1 MTKSALL
8 SYNRHNICH
17 CERKKL
23 MQQPDVLIIGA
34 GVIGCAVA
42 FELAKK
48 NYRVQVIDKNDE
60 VGAGST
66 GNSCAIVRTCY
77 STYQGVAMAYEG
89 LHYWVNW
96 ADYLETADERGLAGF
111 VRCGMSE
118 ILAPN
123 SRWER
128 VKPFYDAIGIKYEEW
143 SAAEAKEKLSIWDMG
158 AFYPPS
164 LPSDDAFWE
173 EPTGEVP
180 GVVFVP
186 GEGYINDPML
196 ATHNLRRAAE
206 AYGAEFLLG
215 RTVTAIHRDES
226 RVLGVTLDGDT
237 HLDAP
242 VVVNVAGPHS
252 YIINRMA
259 GIEDSLNIKTQAL
272 RREVHFVPAPS
283 GVDFADIGFVTLD
296 SDNGI
301 YFRPETGNLILVGS
315 GDPPCDPRGW
325 VDPDSLERG
334 LTDERWEAQTY
345 RLAKRF
351 TGLGIPSQ
359 RRGIVDMYD
368 VSDDWIPIYDKTDL
382 NGFYL
387 AIGTSGNQF
396 KNAGVAGHLMAELID
411 ACETGHN
418 HDADPITITGRYTG
432 LRLESGFYSRLRAIN
447 RESSFS
453 VVG

>member
-1 MTKSALL
+1 
-8 SYNRHNICH
+8 
-17 CERKKL
+17 
-23 MQQPDVLIIGA
+23 MQKPDVLIIGA

-66 GNSCAIVRTCY
+66 GNSCAVVRTCY

-96 ADYLETADERGLAGF
+96 ADYLETPDERGLAEF
-111 VRCGMSE
+111 IRCGMSQ
-118 ILAPN
+118 ILAPDGH
-123 SRWER
+123 WEK
-128 VKPFYDAIGIKYEEW
+128 VKPLYNAIGIKYEEW
-143 SAAEAKEKLSIWDMG
+143 SVAEANQKLGLWHMG
-158 AFYPPS
+158 AFYPPT
-164 LPSDDAFWE
+164 LPADDAFWAD
-173 EPTGEVP
+173 PTHEVP
-180 GVVFVP
+180 GVVYVP

-206 AYGAEFLLG
+206 AYGARFLLG
-215 RTVTAIHRDES
+215 RAVTAIRRDDS
-226 RVLGVTLDGDT
+226 RVLGVTLDDGSD
-237 HLDAP
+237 LDAR

-252 YIINRMA
+252 HIINRMA
-259 GIEDSLNIKTQAL
+259 GIEAQMQIKTQPL
-272 RREVHFVPAPS
+272 RREVHFVPAPP
-283 GVDFADIGFVTLD
+283 GVDFAKVGHVTLD

-325 VDPDSLERG
+325 VDDPDLLQRG

-351 TGLGIPSQ
+351 KNLGVPNQ
-359 RRGIVDMYD
+359 RQGIVDMYD
-368 VSDDWIPIYDKTDL
+368 VSDDWIPIYDKSDL
-382 NGFYL
+382 NGFYM

-396 KNAGVAGHLMAELID
+396 KNAGVAGHLMAELVD
-411 ACETGHN
+411 ACESGHN
-418 HDADPITITGRYTG
+418 HDADPIKVAGRYTG
-432 LRLESGFYSRLRAIN
+432 LELETGFYSRLRPIN

>member
-1 MTKSALL
+1 
-8 SYNRHNICH
+8 
-17 CERKKL
+17 
-23 MQQPDVLIIGA
+23 MQLPDALIIGA
-34 GVIGCAVA
+34 GVIGCATA

-48 NYRVQVIDKNDE
+48 RYRVLVVDKNDE

-66 GNSCAIVRTCY
+66 GNSCAVVRTCY

-96 ADYLETADERGLAGF
+96 ADYLEATDERGLAEF
-111 VRCGMSE
+111 IRCGMSQ
-118 ILAPN
+118 ILAPDGH
-123 SRWER
+123 WER
-128 VKPFYDAIGIKYEEW
+128 VKPLYDDIGIRYEEW
-143 SAAEAKEKLSIWDMG
+143 SVAEANEKLGLWNMG

-164 LPSDDAFWE
+164 LPADDVFWE

-180 GVVFVP
+180 GVVFIP

-215 RTVTAIHRDES
+215 QTVTAIRRDET
-226 RVLGVTLDGDT
+226 RVLGITLADGT
-237 HLDAP
+237 LLDAP
-242 VVVNVAGPHS
+242 IVVNVAGPHS
-252 YIINRMA
+252 HVINRMA
-259 GIEDSLNIKTQAL
+259 GIEEGMHIKTQAL
-272 RREVHFVPAPS
+272 RREVHFVPAPPD
-283 GVDFADIGFVTLD
+283 VDFAKVGHVTLD

-325 VDPDSLERG
+325 VDPDSLNLD
-334 LTDERWEAQTY
+334 LTDERWQAQTY
-345 RLAKRF
+345 RLARRF
-351 TGLGIPSQ
+351 KNLGIPNQ
-359 RRGIVDMYD
+359 RQGIVDMYD
-368 VSDDWIPIYDKTDL
+368 VSDDWIPIYDKSDL
-382 NGFYL
+382 DGFYL

-411 ACETGHN
+411 SCESGRD
-418 HDADPITITGRYTG
+418 HDADPIRITGRYTG
-432 LRLESGFYSRLRAIN
+432 LLLETGFYSRLRPVN
-447 RESSFS
+447 KESSFS